1 MSVVD
6 LAIVAIVFVDSS
18 VVRIGSV
25 FVGRSRLA
33 AGSSVFT
40 PRCLNSRRS
49 HVSVLALSVHTL
61 GGSGAGGEVV
71 GRSIHWL
78 PVLNTFGTCWMPT
91 EAV

>member
-6 LAIVAIVFVDSS
+6 LAFVAIVFVDSS

-33 AGSSVFT
+33 TGASVFT
-40 PRCLNSRRS
+40 ARCLNSRRS
-49 HVSVLALSVHTL
+49 HVSVLAVSVHTL
-61 GGSGAGGEVV
+61 SGRGAGGGVV

-78 PVLNTFGTCWMPT
+78 PILNTVGTC
-91 EAV
+91 